1 MAPCSIAT
9 TAYHMYV
16 SCALISDAMVQLMRE
31 RSGLPHQKVVGMA
44 GVLDSARFRS
54 FVAERL
60 QVSVEDVQA
69 MVMGGH
75 GDAMVPLTRFC
86 TGGVDS

>member
-1 MAPCSIAT
+1 MW
-9 TAYHMYV
+9 
-16 SCALISDAMVQLMRE
+16 LLDAMVQLMKE
-31 RSGLPHQKVVGMA
+31 RSGLPPQKVVGMA
-44 GVLDSARFRS
+44 GVLDAARFRS

-75 GDAMVPLTRFC
+75 GDAMVPLPRFC
-86 TGGVDS
+86 TGKLDCLSAFGAG